1 MLTEIFILNS
11 RFDPSKTGA
20 RNIVE
25 LVNELGFTAAVV
37 SKVRSVQWSI
47 VLIVIIPPR
56 RTVWREY
63 SIIRLK

>member
-11 RFDPSKTGA
+11 RFDPNKTGA

-37 SKVRSVQWSI
+37 SKVRSVQCSI
-47 VLIVIIPPR
+47 VLIAIIPPR
-56 RTVWREY
+56 RTVWRGY
-63 SIIRLK
+63 STIRLK